1 VAGLAF
7 VDSIAQFRVPNVVLA
22 ELDHPTGQIN
32 VWSGYGLLEY
42 DGKTWKGTGH
52 LGSVSIPSISSETT
66 SEDVVFTLTGVDPEY
81 LDGLEQTVRG
91 RIGCVWLGVVSP
103 ERKIVHTNKVNAD
116 APLEWG
122 INDCCM
128 TIGDALKSQF
138 GVDLME
144 NWRGKYTTQLG
155 YTRLIKAEGFKD
167 LEGAILETA
176 INREFRPVTGVSKDY
191 DLGVIGYF
199 DASVGMHL
207 KAPSFYLDGLW
218 LVRGYR
224 GPLYF
229 KMNLEGAYRY
239 G

>member
-103 ERKIVHTNKVNAD
+103 ERKIVHTNKVCEASLVQQSYSLDEDGRATIKISGKGGFYNLRSQTSARID
-116 APLEWG
+116 AENQKQFLTARGLDPLTDTGYDYVAEMV
-122 INDCCM
+122 N
-128 TIGDALKSQF
+128 SQ
-138 GVDLME
+138 V
-144 NWRGKYTTQLG
+144 
-155 YTRLIKAEGFKD
+155 IV
-167 LEGAILETA
+167 GAA
-176 INREFRPVTGVSKDY
+176 
-191 DLGVIGYF
+191 
-199 DASVGMHL
+199 
-207 KAPSFYLDGLW
+207 
-218 LVRGYR
+218 
-224 GPLYF
+224 
-229 KMNLEGAYRY
+229 
-239 G
+239 